1 MGNDALS
8 QERLPDALQF
18 IVNRISKVRHETVDG
33 RDYLVAP
40 VVAIC
45 EGVLNGELVKAEEI
59 AAHIGA
65 WGGRPFTV
73 GHPADAGGARISAG
87 GTPAIRS
94 QWSIGEF
101 YPLATDAFTG
111 GKLRGE
117 AWVDVARATG
127 KGGDALEVLRRL
139 EAGTPVE
146 VSTAYFRDREE
157 KAGEFN
163 GDAYDG
169 IAHNLRPDHLAALLH
184 IEGACSWADGCGTPR
199 VNQGEGIMAEG
210 DEGNTEPQEND
221 AGLIKRFVT
230 ALTRALGTN
239 QTEER
244 MRNKILEDGRLSLT
258 EDQLTALPDD
268 VVENLAASLEAMPVV
283 NADQGNEPPV
293 DNEDDPAQDQA
304 EDLGE
309 PIDIKAVIGAAFSEF
324 FGGLSGE
331 DVRAL
336 LSTLKI
342 NEDSEK
348 ATLVAELAAN
358 EQCAFDK
365 TQLEAMGVG
374 MLQAAKRS
382 FVTADYSGQGG
393 GMRTDPNELT
403 PLPVP
408 KLFAKES

>member
-1 MGNDALS
+1 
-8 QERLPDALQF
+8 
-18 IVNRISKVRHETVDG
+18 
-33 RDYLVAP
+33 
-40 VVAIC
+40 
-45 EGVLNGELVKAEEI
+45 
-59 AAHIGA
+59 
-65 WGGRPFTV
+65 
-73 GHPADAGGARISAG
+73 
-87 GTPAIRS
+87 
-94 QWSIGEF
+94 
-101 YPLATDAFTG
+101 
-111 GKLRGE
+111 
-117 AWVDVARATG
+117 
-127 KGGDALEVLRRL
+127 
-139 EAGTPVE
+139 
-146 VSTAYFRDREE
+146 
-157 KAGEFN
+157 
-163 GDAYDG
+163 
-169 IAHNLRPDHLAALLH
+169 
-184 IEGACSWADGCGTPR
+184 
-199 VNQGEGIMAEG
+199 MAEG